1 MCSLEPQGV
10 IILKISGLGQR
21 NKESCV
27 TFLECLCPRW
37 GEVPIIKHQT
47 NIIVNLNIH
56 RSQGVGEA
64 GFLHLLLNH

>member
-1 MCSLEPQGV
+1 MCRLEPKGV
-10 IILKISGLGQR
+10 IILKISDLGQG

-27 TFLECLCPRW
+27 TFLESPSPRW
-37 GEVPIIKHQT
+37 GLPIIKHQT
-47 NIIVNLNIH
+47 NIMVSLNTH

>member
-1 MCSLEPQGV
+1 MCRLEPQGV
-10 IILKISGLGQR
+10 IILKISDLGQG

-27 TFLECLCPRW
+27 TFLECPSPRW
-37 GEVPIIKHQT
+37 GLPIIKHQT
-47 NIIVNLNIH
+47 NIMVSLNTH